1 MTIQTLAAQLREKR
15 SEMMI
20 SELESVAL
28 RMFEERGFSEVKVEE
43 IAAQAQI
50 SVRTFY
56 RYFPAKEDV
65 LQVVIDRRSRALRD
79 ALSARPGDEPL
90 WHSFRLAAVEA
101 FTDEDPTLLRSWINV
116 IRSTPSL
123 LKAVIGGIHLKGGRV
138 IAEFMGARLGV
149 PSNALV
155 PAMLAAAAMGVI
167 QATQILWYVEGGDL
181 VSAISSGLAVL
192 EQALASD
199 PSKWS

>member
-1 MTIQTLAAQLREKR
+1 LATQTLAAQLRRKR

-20 SELESVAL
+20 SELETIAL
-28 RMFEERGFSEVKVEE
+28 RMFEARGFSEVKVEE
-43 IAAQAQI
+43 IAAEAQI

-65 LQVVIDRRSRALRD
+65 LQVLIDRRSRALRA
-79 ALSARPGDEPL
+79 ALSARPGEEPL
-90 WHSFRLAAVEA
+90 MHSFRLAAVEA
-101 FTDEDPTLLRSWINV
+101 FSAEDPAVLRSWINV
-116 IRSTPSL
+116 IRTTPSV
-123 LKAVIGGIHLKGGRV
+123 LKAVIGGIHLKSGHV
-138 IAEFMGARLGV
+138 IAEFMGSRLGL

-167 QATQILWYVEGGDL
+167 QAAQTRWFFEGGDL
-181 VSAISSGLAVL
+181 ASALSSALAVL

-199 PSKWS
+199 PKGWA